1 MKERERDR
9 ERERR
14 EGEGEREL
22 FLCFASKLCSFLL
35 LCRCSL
41 TSSQLCNLQT
51 CVVRDRSGSGSLLCF
66 DARTLALAFRA
77 FRARGKTEKM
87 AAEAAREGAQAIKRE
102 RGPENGAAGEGVTA
116 PSSSSSGS
124 ADDVMEIT
132 PLGAGQEVGRSCLYL
147 KYKGKTIM
155 FDCGVHPAYSG
166 LVALPYF
173 DNIDPSEIDLLLITH
188 FHIDHSAAL
197 PYFLAKTSF
206 KGRVFMTHSTKAIY
220 RLMLADF
227 ARVGKAATEEQ
238 IFDENDLQ
246 RSMEKIEVL
255 DYHQEVEVAGIRFWS
270 YAAGHVLGAAM
281 FMVDIAGV
289 RFLYTGDYN
298 REEDRHLKGAE
309 LPMIPPDIICVEST
323 YGVQTHLPR
332 YEREKLYTEVIATT
346 LQQGGRVLC
355 PVFALGRTQELLL
368 LLEEYWSQHPELH
381 RFPVYYASPLAKR
394 CMSVY
399 QTYIN
404 QMNDNIKSKVSQRN
418 PFDFEFIQN
427 LNGISDFEDTGPC
440 VVFAS
445 PGMLQ
450 SGFSRQLFDRW
461 CQNSKNGLVIPGY
474 CPEGT
479 LAKHVLTEPKEVQ
492 LLSGQVV
499 PLKMSVH
506 YISFS
511 AHADYSETSDFLS
524 TLNPAKV
531 VLVHGEATEMGRMK
545 SALQRKFENEGKSI
559 EIFNPKN
566 CQTVSME
573 FKVDKHVRAVG
584 HLAERIDGKE
594 GSISG
599 LLVQKGFKHTL
610 LDPEDL
616 QTYTQLSAGTVLQ
629 KQIIPV
635 QIPFEALKQQVSSI
649 FSKVTSYHKK
659 GKEVILIDPGVELL
673 YEDENMVLMQWKSD
687 PLTDTIADSLVAVLL
702 QLQMKPGGLTKSS
715 TGVPYRVMSSLAK
728 EPTTVKEENGSGSNN
743 NKSANPFEDTE
754 ATLIDEVLESIF
766 GKVEMDKVQKAWVVN
781 VGDVKAS
788 IDMKTHAVECKDER
802 VKSQIRTAI
811 RRIVQALYPIDCGC

>member
-1 MKERERDR
+1 MSDLGKQAGVKRSLEPDPEDTKGADVATNRGGVASNIDTTTTNGDVIDKE
-9 ERERR
+9 
-14 EGEGEREL
+14 
-22 FLCFASKLCSFLL
+22 
-35 LCRCSL
+35 
-41 TSSQLCNLQT
+41 NL
-51 CVVRDRSGSGSLLCF
+51 
-66 DARTLALAFRA
+66 
-77 FRARGKTEKM
+77 
-87 AAEAAREGAQAIKRE
+87 
-102 RGPENGAAGEGVTA
+102 
-116 PSSSSSGS
+116 
-124 ADDVMEIT
+124 MEIT
-132 PLGAGQEVGRSCLYL
+132 PLGAGQEVGRSCLVL

-173 DNIDPSEIDLLLITH
+173 DSIDPSEIDLLLITH

-197 PYFLAKTSF
+197 PYFLFKTNF
-206 KGRVFMTHSTKAIY
+206 KGKVYMTHSTKAIY

-246 RSMEKIEVL
+246 KSMEMIEVL
-255 DYHQEVEVAGIRFWS
+255 DYHQEVETCGVRFWS

-309 LPMIPPDIICVEST
+309 LPMIPPDIICIEST
-323 YGVQTHLPR
+323 YGVQTHLPL
-332 YEREKLYTEVIATT
+332 YEREKLYTEVIADT
-346 LQQGGRVLC
+346 LQKGGRVLC

-381 RFPVYYASPLAKR
+381 RFPVFYASPLAKR

-404 QMNDNIKSKVSQRN
+404 QMNNKIKNKVSQGN
-418 PFDFEFIQN
+418 PFDFKFIQN
-427 LNGISDFEDTGPC
+427 LSGISDFEDTGPC

-461 CQNSKNGLVIPGY
+461 CQNSKNALVIPGY

-511 AHADYSETSDFLS
+511 AHADYTQTSEFLS

-531 VLVHGEATEMGRMK
+531 VLVHGEASEMGRMK
-545 SALQRKFENEGKSI
+545 SALQRRFENEGKSI

-584 HLAERIDGKE
+584 HLAEKIGTNNGKV
-594 GSISG
+594 SG

-610 LDPEDL
+610 LDTEDL
-616 QTYTQLSAGTVLQ
+616 QTYTQLSTNTVLQ
-629 KQIIPV
+629 KQIIPI
-635 QIPFEALKQQVSSI
+635 QISFVALQEQVSSI
-649 FSKVTSYHKK
+649 FSKVKLYEKK
-659 GKEVILIDPGVELL
+659 GKGVISIDPGVELHH
-673 YEDENMVLMQWKSD
+673 EDENMVVMQWKSD
-687 PLTDTIADSLVAVLL
+687 PIADTIADSIVAVLL
-702 QLQMKPGGLTKSS
+702 QLQMKPGLTRTSN
-715 TGVPYRVMSSLAK
+715 GVPYRAMSTQANHAA
-728 EPTTVKEENGSGSNN
+728 VKDEAAGE
-743 NKSANPFEDTE
+743 KAFEDSQV
-754 ATLIDEVLESIF
+754 TLIDEVLESIF
-766 GKVEMDKVQKAWVVN
+766 GKVDIDSKQKAWIVN
-781 VGDVKAS
+781 IGDVKAT
-788 IDMKTHAVECKDER
+788 IDMQTHAVECRDQR
-802 VKSQIRTAI
+802 VRAQIKTAI
-811 RRIVQALYPIDCGC
+811 KRIVQALYPIDCGC

>member
-1 MKERERDR
+1 MAEQLKVVGGGERG
-9 ERERR
+9 
-14 EGEGEREL
+14 GEGGGE
-22 FLCFASKLCSFLL
+22 
-35 LCRCSL
+35 
-41 TSSQLCNLQT
+41 NL
-51 CVVRDRSGSGSLLCF
+51 
-66 DARTLALAFRA
+66 
-77 FRARGKTEKM
+77 
-87 AAEAAREGAQAIKRE
+87 
-102 RGPENGAAGEGVTA
+102 
-116 PSSSSSGS
+116 
-124 ADDVMEIT
+124 MEIT
-132 PLGAGQEVGRSCLYL
+132 PLGAGQEVGRSCLVL
-147 KYKGKTIM
+147 KYKGKNIM

-173 DNIDPSEIDLLLITH
+173 DNVDPSEIDLLLVTH

-197 PYFLAKTSF
+197 PYFLFKTNF

-246 RSMEKIEVL
+246 RSMERIEVL
-255 DYHQEVEVAGIRFWS
+255 DYHQEVEACGVRFWS

-289 RFLYTGDYN
+289 KFLYTGDYS

-309 LPMIPPDIICVEST
+309 IPSIPPDIICVEST
-323 YGVQTHLPR
+323 YGVQTHLPL
-332 YEREKLYTEVIATT
+332 YEREKLYTEVIARS
-346 LQQGGRVLC
+346 LQRGGRVLC

-368 LLEEYWSQHPELH
+368 LLEEYWASNPELH
-381 RFPVYYASPLAKR
+381 RYPIYYASPLAKR

-404 QMNDNIKSKVSQRN
+404 QMNDKIKNKVAQGN
-418 PFDFEFIQN
+418 PFDFKYIQN
-427 LNGISDFEDTGPC
+427 LAGISDFDDTGPC

-450 SGFSRQLFDRW
+450 SGLSRQLFDRW
-461 CQNSKNGLVIPGY
+461 CQNSKNALVIPGY

-511 AHADYSETSDFLS
+511 AHADYTQTSEFLS
-524 TLNPAKV
+524 TLNPAKI
-531 VLVHGEATEMGRMK
+531 VLVHGEANEMGRMK
-545 SALQRKFENEGKSI
+545 SALQRRFENEGKSI

-584 HLAERIDGKE
+584 KLADRIEMKKGQE
-594 GSISG
+594 VSG

-610 LDPEDL
+610 LEPEDL

-629 KQIIPV
+629 KQTIPV
-635 QIPFEALKQQVSSI
+635 QIPFLALKDQMASI
-649 FSKVTSYHKK
+649 FSKVKLEQRK
-659 GKEVILIDPGVELL
+659 GKEVICIEPGVELHSQ
-673 YEDENMVLMQWKSD
+673 EDSMAVLQWKSD
-687 PLTDTIADSLVAVLL
+687 PITDTIADSIVAVLM
-702 QLQMKPGGLTKSS
+702 QLQMKPGVKKASN
-715 TGVPYRVMSSLAK
+715 GVPYRVMKSLARDQGEVDTK
-728 EPTTVKEENGSGSNN
+728 TGEKLF
-743 NKSANPFEDTE
+743 NPE

-766 GKVEMDKVQKAWVVN
+766 GKVEVDSSQKAWIVN
-781 VGDVKAS
+781 VGDVRAT
-788 IDMKTHAVECKDER
+788 IDMQTHRVDCKDER
-802 VKSQIRTAI
+802 VESQIRVAI
-811 RRIVQALYPIDCGC
+811 KRIVQALYPIDCGC